1 MMLIRIV
8 LFFTFSA
15 FMVLPA
21 LQCGGVDQDNGGAV
35 TKIRV
40 INGSGHSFDQVS
52 IFSMRLPNLNPN
64 DTTEYIELNFDP
76 LTDDPLIYAVSE
88 GKNLGRYLEI
98 PEKGVKQASYIIERV
113 EDGILYVSYKV
124 EDEN

>member
-1 MMLIRIV
+1 MLIRIV

-21 LQCGGVDQDNGGAV
+21 LQCGGVDQDNGSV

-64 DTTEYIELNFDP
+64 DTTEYIELDFDP

-88 GKNLGRYLEI
+88 GKNLGRYVEI
-98 PEKGVKQASYIIERV
+98 PEKGVKRASYIIQGLN
-113 EDGILYVSYKV
+113 DGILYVDYQV

>member
-1 MMLIRIV
+1 MMLIRV
-8 LFFTFSA
+8 ALFFTFSA
-15 FMVLPA
+15 FLVFPV
-21 LQCGGVDQDNGGAV
+21 LQCGGGGQEDGSV

-40 INGSGHSFDQVS
+40 INKSGYSFEQVS
-52 IFSMRLPNLNPN
+52 IFSMRMPDLNPN
-64 DTTEYIELNFDP
+64 DTTEYIELDFDP
-76 LTDDPLIYAVSE
+76 LTDDSLIYAVSE

>member
-21 LQCGGVDQDNGGAV
+21 LQCGGVDQDNGSV

-52 IFSMRLPNLNPN
+52 IFSMRMPDLNPN
-64 DTTEYIELNFDP
+64 DTTEYIELDFDP
-76 LTDDPLIYAVSE
+76 LTDDSLIYAVSE
-88 GKNLGRYLEI
+88 GKNLGRYVEI
-98 PEKGVKQASYIIERV
+98 PEKGVKRASYIIQGLN
-113 EDGILYVSYKV
+113 DGILYVDYQV